1 MNPTIWMLTVLISLL
16 CLGGCK
22 SGSIEEDRRTT
33 QFNPNLVKLNAAP
46 VAKYDIPIEF
56 IDIDASDF
64 RVEIKARYVVTT
76 DACVAIDYGAAL
88 GGLALKPEQSLTLP
102 VNKVAGN
109 LFATQVRLDAI
120 MDGNYFGQGTCKW
133 ALDAVS
139 VLFFAGERT
148 FVAGIDKTSIEQGLA
163 QARYFLKSD
172 INTSSN
178 LSNFVFGE
186 QENFYKKE
194 LGPQFQVV
202 LRATKVSNT
211 LSSGLNRGRLQAATR

>member
-1 MNPTIWMLTVLISLL
+1 MKPNIWTLAILTSLL

-22 SGSIEEDRRTT
+22 SGSIAKDRRTA
-33 QFNPNLVKLNAAP
+33 QFNPNLVKFNVAP

-56 IDIDASDF
+56 IDVDASDF
-64 RVEIKARYVVTT
+64 QVEVKARYVVTT

-88 GGLALKPEQSLTLP
+88 GGLALKPEQSLKLP

-109 LFATQVRLDAI
+109 LFTTHVSLDAI

-139 VLFFAGERT
+139 VHFFAGERT

-163 QARYFLKSD
+163 QAQYFLKSD
-172 INTSSN
+172 INASSD
-178 LSNFVFGE
+178 LSQFVFGE
-186 QENFYKKE
+186 QKNFYKKE

-202 LRATKVSNT
+202 LRATKVTNT
-211 LSSGLNRGRLQAATR
+211 LSSDLNRGRLQAATR